1 MNRDD
6 IQMIIVGVLTFVFAY
21 FLVKMANKV
30 TGDNDDEQDFQI

>member
-6 IQMIIVGVLTFVFAY
+6 IQMIIVGILTFIVGY

-30 TGDNDDEQDFQI
+30 TGDNDEEDFQI